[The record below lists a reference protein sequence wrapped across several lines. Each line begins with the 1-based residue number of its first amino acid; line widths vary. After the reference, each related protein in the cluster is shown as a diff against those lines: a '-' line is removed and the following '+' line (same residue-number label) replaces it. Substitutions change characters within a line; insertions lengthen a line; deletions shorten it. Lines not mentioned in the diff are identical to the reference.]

1 MEKRQYPRFETD
13 SPMEYHLPIKGW
25 GTVWP
30 LKGALKDISLKG
42 FYFTCK
48 NRLWMDVGDILH
60 FNVDV
65 SPIRAGSQ
73 DLSYLSVQGVVVR
86 IEYLGPGSDP
96 CGVGVQLLEPLDFS
110 SEIRT
115 DL

>member
-60 FNVDV
+60 FISTFLPSGQVLKT
-65 SPIRAGSQ
+65 STISASRGW
-73 DLSYLSVQGVVVR
+73 
-86 IEYLGPGSDP
+86 
-96 CGVGVQLLEPLDFS
+96 
-110 SEIRT
+110 
-115 DL
+115 

>member
-1 MEKRQYPRFETD
+1 MRWRSANTPALKLIHRWNTICRLRD
-13 SPMEYHLPIKGW
+13 W

-42 FYFTCK
+42 FYFTCQD
-48 NRLWMDVGDILH
+48 RLWMDVGDILH
-60 FNVDV
+60 FNIDI

-73 DLSYLSVQGVVVR
+73 DLNYLGVQGMVVR

-96 CGVGVQLLEPLDFS
+96 CGVGVQLLEPLELF
-110 SEIRT
+110 
-115 DL
+115 L